1 MASADSLLV
10 AAATSPTAPA
20 ASSPLEALY
29 DAQQQAVLRPL
40 PAPAAG
46 RRAAAPPPPPPP
58 PPPKPDDTVAASQ
71 RAAHLLH
78 AALGGGGQRSNE
90 ITAAACKLPLR
101 TFASVNPNDASAVA
115 QMCAER
121 AATGWEV
128 VCVLLALVLA
138 GWVYVATDTANKQAA
153 AQQPV
158 TVWVP
163 PPWIVV
169 LPLLVAV
176 YLHFFLPQSAAVS
189 MTAEQLEFALT
200 GMNFH
205 DYLSYKNGRD
215 SVAASGLASAGG
227 LLTSFQYGTS
237 FAPL

>member
-40 PAPAAG
+40 PAPAEG
-46 RRAAAPPPPPPP
+46 R
-58 PPPKPDDTVAASQ
+58 V
-71 RAAHLLH
+71 
-78 AALGGGGQRSNE
+78 
-90 ITAAACKLPLR
+90 
-101 TFASVNPNDASAVA
+101 
-115 QMCAER
+115 
-121 AATGWEV
+121 
-128 VCVLLALVLA
+128 
-138 GWVYVATDTANKQAA
+138 
-153 AQQPV
+153 QQPV